1 MPGLDEEVITRL
13 PDPAAPYTMLI
24 EETSLSACRTTI
36 PVVSQGFSAINV
48 SITSDCGVI
57 G

>member
-24 EETSLSACRTTI
+24 EETSLSACKTTI